1 MSPSRAQ
8 FRQQL
13 SDAFTLAEL
22 EVLCAD
28 LSVDAELIGGQDRGK
43 AWWIDNLI
51 LYFEQAGRMA
61 DLLAGLRERRP
72 RAVWAYT
79 PDAVDRAQK
88 IIGDVVTIRGNVRD
102 VRVEKS
108 MLRIGTLVVPA
119 LPALIGLLVALAL
132 SAAAAY
138 LALTPAR
145 MPDGVNKFNIAVADF
160 GALDSAGQVIA
171 SSDGAWLSRDVYGAL
186 KGQLGELQ
194 RQTGRD
200 FQITVWHDSDWLA
213 KRTPIGLIRGVDQAA
228 ALAEAIGAHVVVY
241 GSLENGVYAPHF
253 YMKPAQGAWDD
264 VAGAHDFGQAIP
276 VRGSPR
282 DDFAFLRAL
291 AARQRQLALFTVGLM
306 YDAFGYS
313 ADALKSLD
321 QAAGEGDG
329 AAVTDVLQYF
339 IGREYSALGRL
350 DEAERAFTRS
360 LAANTGYARAWTGI
374 GSVNMLRAEA
384 LDLAGRQAHP
394 ELLARAR
401 DAYAR
406 ALALAETDGPP
417 IQPIARVGL
426 GYVARIEGDT
436 LLQIGDLNLRAARPA
451 DAELDAAVVKFDE
464 AIGHLGAALP
474 ELERQ
479 KLIRLE
485 AQAWLG
491 LGAAY
496 EQTATAR
503 RLLGRAGGM
512 REPLARASEAY
523 AACARQVDR
532 APNDRFLRENTAAL
546 CFRFRDRVNSQITSS
561 GKR

>member
-13 SDAFTLAEL
+13 SNAFTLAEL

-28 LSVDAELIGGQDRGK
+28 LGVDAELIGGQDRGK

-51 LYFEQAGRMA
+51 LYFEQACRVA
-61 DLLAGLRERRP
+61 DLLAALRERRS
-72 RAVWAYT
+72 RFVWEHA
-79 PDAVDRAQK
+79 PDDVDRAQK

-119 LPALIGLLVALAL
+119 LPALIGVLVALAL

-145 MPDGVNKFNIAVADF
+145 MPEGVNKFNVAVAEF
-160 GALDSAGQVIA
+160 GTLDAAGRVVA
-171 SSDGAWLSRDVYGAL
+171 SPDGAWLSRDVYTAL
-186 KGQLGELQ
+186 ARQLSELQ
-194 RQTGRD
+194 RQAGRD
-200 FQITVWHDSDWLA
+200 FQITVWHDSEWLA
-213 KRTPIGLIRGVDQAA
+213 KRTPIGLIRDVGQAA
-228 ALAEAIGAHVVVY
+228 ALADAIGAHVVMY
-241 GSLENGVYAPHF
+241 GSLENGVYAPRF

-264 VAGAHDFGQAIP
+264 VAGPHDFGQVIP
-276 VRGSPR
+276 VRGSPK

-291 AARQRQLALFTVGLM
+291 AARQHQLALFTVGSM

-321 QAAGEGDG
+321 QAVGAGDG
-329 AAVTDVLQYF
+329 AAAVTDFIQYF
-339 IGREYSALGRL
+339 IGREFSALGRL
-350 DEAERAFTRS
+350 DDAERAFTRS
-360 LAANTGYARAWTGI
+360 LAENPRYARAWTGV

-384 LDLAGRQAHP
+384 LDLAGRQAQP
-394 ELLARAR
+394 GLLSRAR
-401 DAYAR
+401 EAYAR

-417 IQPIARVGL
+417 IQAIAQVGL

-436 LLQIGDLNLRAARPA
+436 LLQAGDLNLRGGLPA
-451 DAELDAAVVKFDE
+451 GAELETAVAKFDE
-464 AIGHLGAALP
+464 AAGHLGAALP
-474 ELERQ
+474 ELERR

-485 AQAWLG
+485 AQAWLA

-496 EQTATAR
+496 EQTATAQ
-503 RLLGRAGGM
+503 RLLGKAGSTA
-512 REPLARASEAY
+512 EPLARASEAY
-523 AACARQVDR
+523 AACVRLADR

-546 CFRFRDRVNSQITSS
+546 CARFRDRVDALVAS
-561 GKR
+561 R

>member
-28 LSVDAELIGGQDRGK
+28 LGVDAELIGGQDRGK

-51 LYFEQAGRMA
+51 LYFEQAGRVA
-61 DLLAGLRERRP
+61 DLLAALRERRP
-72 RAVWAYT
+72 RAIWEHV
-79 PDAVDRAQK
+79 PDNVDRAQK

-119 LPALIGLLVALAL
+119 LPALIGVLVALAL
-132 SAAAAY
+132 SAAIAY

-145 MPDGVNKFNIAVADF
+145 MPEGVNKFNIAVAEF
-160 GALDSAGQVIA
+160 GTLESSGRVVA
-171 SSDGAWLSRDVYGAL
+171 SPDGAWLSRDVYTSL
-186 KGQLGELQ
+186 TGQLSELQ
-194 RQTGRD
+194 RQAGRD

-213 KRTPIGLIRGVDQAA
+213 KRTPIGLIRDAA
-228 ALAEAIGAHVVVY
+228 QVSEVADAIGAHVVIY
-241 GSLENGVYAPHF
+241 GVLEGGAYAPRF

-264 VAGAHDFGQAIP
+264 VAGPHDFGQAIP

-282 DDFAFLRAL
+282 EDFGFLRAL
-291 AARQRQLALFTVGLM
+291 AARQHQLALFTVGLM

-321 QAAGEGDG
+321 QADSAGDG
-329 AAVTDVLQYF
+329 QAAVTDVIQYF
-339 IGREYSALGRL
+339 IGREFSALGRL

-360 LAANTGYARAWTGI
+360 LGVNPRYARAWTGV

-394 ELLARAR
+394 ELLSRAR
-401 DAYAR
+401 EAYAR
-406 ALALAETDGPP
+406 ALGLAEADGPP

-436 LLQIGDLNLRAARPA
+436 LLQAGDLSLRAGRPA
-451 DAELDAAVVKFDE
+451 DAELEMAVAKFDE
-464 AIGHLGAALP
+464 ARGHLGAALP

-479 KLIRLE
+479 NLIRLQ
-485 AQAWLG
+485 AQALLA

-503 RLLGRAGGM
+503 RLLGQADTEPIIRA
-512 REPLARASEAY
+512 RDAY
-523 AACARQVDR
+523 SACAQQVLR

-546 CFRFRDRVNSQITSS
+546 CARYRDRVKAQAVSS
-561 GKR
+561 